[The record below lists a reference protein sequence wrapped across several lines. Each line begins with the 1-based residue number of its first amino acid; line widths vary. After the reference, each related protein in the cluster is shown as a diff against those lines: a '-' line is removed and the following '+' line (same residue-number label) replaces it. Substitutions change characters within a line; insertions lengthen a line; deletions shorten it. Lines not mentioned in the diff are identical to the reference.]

1 MALIDHDELH
11 GERHAAAAGRG
22 LPVARVAALRS
33 ANGRPW
39 LVVLS
44 QEFSRFLQ
52 VNRAAL
58 RFPTACCGVV
68 HSGVRDMSISTLG
81 AVHVAV
87 SLTGIVS
94 GVVALVGMACRTRL
108 PRWIA
113 LFLATTVFTS
123 ASGLAIP
130 STSFGPADVL
140 AVISL
145 PLLTLALFAIYM
157 RGLVGLWKPAYL
169 ASSVA
174 ALYLNVFAGVVAAF
188 QFLPTL
194 RQVTPS
200 LAHPPLRVE
209 QRAAAFAVPSF
220 AITQVVLI
228 LTFIALGMMA
238 ATR

>member
-1 MALIDHDELH
+1 
-11 GERHAAAAGRG
+11 
-22 LPVARVAALRS
+22 
-33 ANGRPW
+33 
-39 LVVLS
+39 
-44 QEFSRFLQ
+44 
-52 VNRAAL
+52 
-58 RFPTACCGVV
+58 
-68 HSGVRDMSISTLG
+68 MSISTLG

-108 PRWIA
+108 PRWTA
-113 LFLATTVFTS
+113 LSLATTVFTS
-123 ASGLAIP
+123 ASASGLAIP
-130 STSFGPADVL
+130 SASFGPADVL

-157 RGLVGLWKPAYL
+157 RGLVGIWKPAYL

-209 QRAAAFAVPSF
+209 QLAAAFAVPSF

-238 ATR
+238 ATRQRDVAAS